1 MSSEASDMPQSTDS
15 KTSYDLWFRTK
26 VQQALDDPRPAIP
39 HEQVMSEMN
48 ALIQAKLSTHQPD

>member
-1 MSSEASDMPQSTDS
+1 MPQSTDS